1 MNSSG
6 FMHRSARV
14 NTPGATILA
23 PSKCH
28 KMLHTFFGSVFGYI
42 PVSTCHDNF
51 FAVNMATP
59 APICATQGI
68 FTRLF
73 ESKIA
78 CI

>member
-14 NTPGATILA
+14 NDTPGATKLA
-23 PSKCH
+23 PCKCH

-51 FAVNMATP
+51 LPLTWLRLP
-59 APICATQGI
+59 PYAPPKVYSLG
-68 FTRLF
+68 F
-73 ESKIA
+73 SKA
-78 CI
+78 K